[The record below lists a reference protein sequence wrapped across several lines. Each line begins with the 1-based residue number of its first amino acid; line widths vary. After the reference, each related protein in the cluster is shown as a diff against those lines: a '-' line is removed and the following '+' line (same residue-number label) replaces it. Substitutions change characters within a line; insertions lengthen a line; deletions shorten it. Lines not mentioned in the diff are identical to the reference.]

1 MNRKEFLS
9 LASLSIGSLMLSKSV
24 AKANVTQKSN
34 IKPAKLMPNDTIG
47 IVSPG
52 TSVSSPDDLAKVEEI
67 LKYFGLNFR
76 YAKNT
81 IKGSGYKTR
90 SVRERI
96 EDLYEVFSDSTI
108 KGVICT
114 RGGYGSGRLIDGLD
128 YDLIRRNPK
137 IFVGYSDITALHLAI
152 NKNAGLS
159 TFHGPV
165 LLSSFNNYTAT
176 NFRNIVFG
184 DVEYP
189 LALSN
194 PQSGMSPRNPFPTRT
209 IVKGEAKGIT
219 LVANL
224 SLLTSLMGTKFEPE
238 FEGKIL
244 LIEDVGEPPYRIDR
258 MLNQLRLAGVFRK
271 ISGLVFGRCDD
282 CNSGTTQST
291 WDLSLGEVLDSYL
304 SELSIPVFYGLM
316 FGHTDNQLTIPQL
329 CKAKMNADEGNLV
342 LLESPVI

>member
-9 LASLSIGSLMLSKSV
+9 LASLSIGSLMLSKSI

-67 LKYFGLNFR
+67 VKYFGLNFR

-189 LALSN
+189 LVLSN

-209 IVKGEAKGIT
+209 IVKGEAEGIT

-224 SLLTSLMGTKFEPE
+224 SLLTSIMGTKFEPE

>member
-9 LASLSIGSLMLSKSV
+9 IASLAIGSLMLSKSV

-34 IKPAKLMPNDTIG
+34 IKAAKLVPGDTIG

-67 LKYFGLNFR
+67 LKYLGLNFK

-81 IKGSGYKTR
+81 TKGSGYKTR

-96 EDLYEVFSDSTI
+96 EDLHEVFADRSI

-128 YDLIRRNPK
+128 YELIRQNPK

-165 LLSSFNNYTAT
+165 LISSFNNYTAT
-176 NFRNIVFG
+176 NFRNIVF
-184 DVEYP
+184 DEIDFP
-189 LALSN
+189 LVLSN
-194 PQSGMSPRNPFPTRT
+194 PLSGSSPRNHFPTRT
-209 IVKGEAKGIT
+209 IVPGEAAGTT

-224 SLLTSLMGTKFEPE
+224 SLLTSLMGTRFEPD
-238 FEGKIL
+238 FDGKIL

-258 MLNQLRLAGVFRK
+258 MLNQLRLAGVFAK
-271 ISGLVFGRCDD
+271 ISGLIFGRCDD
-282 CNSGTTQST
+282 CTSGTTQNT

-304 SELSIPVFYGLM
+304 AELKVPVFYGFM

-329 CKAKMNADEGNLV
+329 CKARMNANEGNLT
-342 LLESPVI
+342 LLESPLI

>member
-24 AKANVTQKSN
+24 ATANVTQKSN
-34 IKPAKLMPNDTIG
+34 IKPAKLIPGDTIG

-67 LKYFGLNFR
+67 LKYLGLNFR

-81 IKGSGYKTR
+81 TKGSGYKSR

-96 EDLYEVFSDSTI
+96 EDLHEVFSDNAI

-152 NKNAGLS
+152 SKNAGIS

-165 LLSSFNNYTAT
+165 LMSSFNNFTAS

-184 DVEYP
+184 GVDYP
-189 LALSN
+189 LVLSN
-194 PQSGMSPRNPFPTRT
+194 PQSGSSPRNPFPTRT
-209 IVKGEAKGIT
+209 IVKGEAEGTT

-238 FEGKIL
+238 FGGKIL

-258 MLNQLRLAGVFRK
+258 MLNHLRLAGVFGK
-271 ISGLVFGRCDD
+271 ISGLIFGRCDD
-282 CNSGTTQST
+282 CSSGTTQST

-304 SELSIPVFYGLM
+304 SELKVPVFYGLM

-329 CKAKMNADEGNLV
+329 CKAKMNADEGNLT

>member
-1 MNRKEFLS
+1 MNRKEFLN
-9 LASLSIGSLMLSKSV
+9 LASLSIGSLMLSKSI

-96 EDLYEVFSDSTI
+96 EDLYEVFSDSTF

-189 LALSN
+189 LVLSN

-209 IVKGEAKGIT
+209 IVKGEAEGIT

-244 LIEDVGEPPYRIDR
+244 LIEDVGEQPYRIDR